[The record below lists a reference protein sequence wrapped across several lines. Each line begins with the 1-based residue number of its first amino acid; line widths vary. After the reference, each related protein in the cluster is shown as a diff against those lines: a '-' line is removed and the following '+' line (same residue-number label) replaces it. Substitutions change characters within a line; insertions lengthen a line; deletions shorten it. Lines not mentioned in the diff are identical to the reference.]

1 MACRPSLV
9 RDFYDAARPTLLFSK
24 LRLGEHVCGGAS
36 AIRSFDVS
44 YSATAMADASLCET
58 LRSLLERVAL
68 ELAFVDP
75 EGDDR
80 RRQLQDLTGELTAHI
95 QESDTPRPIQ
105 AALEQAAA
113 WVAAGPI
120 NAALLARLSAWEPWM
135 AEAVTAWER
144 GFALPA
150 WPAELTDTP
159 ATMAPPE
166 PKAAGP
172 ALAGEAAAA
181 PSPVSP
187 PNPRP
192 SLPEEHVTVLPAGT
206 DTEFMRLFCAEAEEL
221 LQDIEQGV
229 LTLENTPDDG
239 ETLATVFRAFHT
251 FKGNAGAMKLV
262 ALQAVA
268 HELESLLDAA
278 RRGAR
283 LLDRS
288 AIDTVLAGADI
299 FARYATEA
307 VHQLDGHDVGRP
319 LALPIPEVLARVH
332 EVLATEPVPAA
343 SRTTPSA
350 AASANA
356 APAAPVADTP
366 PAGPPSDQQVSSLTA
381 KPPAPL
387 SARPVRGASPSVR
400 VDTVKLDGL
409 VDLVG
414 ELVIAESMVAQAS
427 QISADEHLTRLLG
440 HLRGITRDL
449 QRTAMSMRMVPIRG
463 AFQKLTRLVRDTA
476 HELGKEIRLE
486 LKGEETELDRTV
498 IEEIGDPLVHMI
510 RNAADHGIELPDDRM
525 AAGKPAAG
533 TIRLEAYHEGG
544 FVVIRLSDDG
554 RGLDPVKLRTKA
566 IERGLIA
573 ADAQLTARE
582 AFELIFAPG
591 FSTASEVTDLSG
603 RGVGM
608 DVVRRN
614 IERLR
619 GKVEIDSAP
628 GAGTSFTVFMPLTLA
643 IIEGLIVGVGEQR
656 FVIPTL
662 SVRESFRPKASD
674 VSTVHGRGELVD
686 VRGRLV
692 PMLRLGDFLQ
702 INAGVRDP
710 HRAIVVVV
718 EAGHERRCLLVDE
731 LLGKQEVVIKSLGET
746 FTSQK
751 VFAGAAILGDGRVGL
766 ILDATAL
773 VRLSRRST
781 ETAA

>member
-1 MACRPSLV
+1 
-9 RDFYDAARPTLLFSK
+9 
-24 LRLGEHVCGGAS
+24 
-36 AIRSFDVS
+36 
-44 YSATAMADASLCET
+44 MADTPAFEH
-58 LRSLLERVAL
+58 LRSLLERCAL

-80 RRQLQDLTGELTAHI
+80 RRQLQDVIGELTDGITDAGPPPLI
-95 QESDTPRPIQ
+95 QSSI
-105 AALEQAAA
+105 EQAAG
-113 WVAAGPI
+113 WIAAGPI
-120 NAALLARLSAWEPWM
+120 DRQQLSRLSAWEPWM
-135 AEAVTAWER
+135 AEAITAWER
-144 GFALPA
+144 GFAMPD
-150 WPAELTDTP
+150 WPAELTGIP
-159 ATMAPPE
+159 
-166 PKAAGP
+166 
-172 ALAGEAAAA
+172 AAAA
-181 PSPVSP
+181 PEPTAQPPAPAAVAETTTAPAATSPSVQ
-187 PNPRP
+187 RP
-192 SLPEEHVTVLPAGT
+192 SLPEENVTVLPAGT
-206 DTEFMRLFCAEAEEL
+206 DTEFMRLFCVEAEEL

-229 LTLENTPDDG
+229 LTLEATPDDSD
-239 ETLATVFRAFHT
+239 TLATVFRAFHT

-262 ALQAVA
+262 TLQAVA

-278 RRGAR
+278 RRGDR
-283 LLDRS
+283 MLDRA

-299 FARYATEA
+299 FARYAAEA
-307 VHQLDGHDVGRP
+307 VHQLDGQDVGRP
-319 LALPIPEVLARVH
+319 LLLPIPDVLASVH
-332 EVLATEPVPAA
+332 AVLASTPLPAA
-343 SRTTPSA
+343 SRTIPA
-350 AASANA
+350 AAAPVNE
-356 APAAPVADTP
+356 APAAAAAITPLPAPASDKQAPAPVAKT
-366 PAGPPSDQQVSSLTA
+366 
-381 KPPAPL
+381 PAPL
-387 SARPVRGASPSVR
+387 SARSIRGASPSVR
-400 VDTVKLDGL
+400 VDTRKLDGL

-427 QISADEHLTRLLG
+427 QASADEHLVRLLG

-463 AFQKLTRLVRDTA
+463 AFQKMTRLVRDTA

-510 RNAADHGIELPDDRM
+510 RNAADHGIERPGDRE

-533 TIRLEAYHEGG
+533 TIRLEASHEGG

-554 RGLDPVKLRTKA
+554 RGLDPAKLRAKA
-566 IERGLIA
+566 IERGLIP

-582 AFELIFAPG
+582 ALELIFAPG

-619 GKVEIDSAP
+619 GKVEIDSVP
-628 GAGTSFTVFMPLTLA
+628 GSGTSFTIFMPLTLA

-662 SVRESFRPKASD
+662 SVRESFRPQEAH
-674 VSTVHGRGELVD
+674 VTTVHGRGELVD

-692 PMLRLGDFLQ
+692 PLLRLGDHLGVR
-702 INAGVRDP
+702 AGIRDP
-710 HRAIVVVV
+710 HRGIVVVV
-718 EAGHERRCLLVDE
+718 EAGHERRGLLVDE

-746 FTSQK
+746 FASQK

-773 VRLSRRST
+773 VRLQRRNT

>member
-1 MACRPSLV
+1 MVPAAKRVFFRSYDV
-9 RDFYDAARPTLLFSK
+9 R
-24 LRLGEHVCGGAS
+24 RLGVDYSSVAAS
-36 AIRSFDVS
+36 
-44 YSATAMADASLCET
+44 SARHALSPMAPAMADTPAFDHI
-58 LRSLLERVAL
+58 RSLLQRCAL

-80 RRQLQDLTGELTAHI
+80 RRQLQDLIAELADDISAT
-95 QESDTPRPIQ
+95 SPPPPVQ
-105 AALEQAAA
+105 AAMEQAAE
-113 WVAAGPI
+113 WIAAGPI
-120 NAALLARLSAWEPWM
+120 NQQQLARFSAWEPWM
-135 AEAVTAWER
+135 AEAITAWER
-144 GFALPA
+144 GFTLPA
-150 WPAELTDTP
+150 WPAETI
-159 ATMAPPE
+159 
-166 PKAAGP
+166 
-172 ALAGEAAAA
+172 EAASPAGM
-181 PSPVSP
+181 PSQPSQ
-187 PNPRP
+187 
-192 SLPEEHVTVLPAGT
+192 SLPDENVTVLPAGT
-206 DTEFMRLFCAEAEEL
+206 DAEFMRLFCVEAEEL

-229 LTLENTPDDG
+229 LTLETSPSDSD
-239 ETLATVFRAFHT
+239 TLATVFRAFHT

-262 ALQAVA
+262 TLQAVA

-278 RRGAR
+278 RRGKR
-283 LLDRS
+283 LLDRN

-299 FARYATEA
+299 FSRYAAEA
-307 VHQLDGHDVGRP
+307 VHQLDGNDVGRP
-319 LALPIPEVLARVH
+319 LPLAIPAVIASVHAVLASPSKPPPA
-332 EVLATEPVPAA
+332 EVA
-343 SRTTPSA
+343 
-350 AASANA
+350 A
-356 APAAPVADTP
+356 APATGPTATVPSKAGTP
-366 PAGPPSDQQVSSLTA
+366 PAPDAGIPASSTAATSAAGSKSSSTPPLRSASS
-381 KPPAPL
+381 
-387 SARPVRGASPSVR
+387 SAASVR
-400 VDTVKLDGL
+400 VDTRKLDGL

-427 QISADEHLTRLLG
+427 LTSADEHLARLLG

-463 AFQKLTRLVRDTA
+463 AFQKMTRLVRDTA
-476 HELGKEIRLE
+476 HELGKDIRLE

-510 RNAADHGIELPDDRM
+510 RNAADHGIELPDERK

-533 TIRLEAYHEGG
+533 TIRLEAFHEGG
-544 FVVIRLSDDG
+544 FVVIRLRDDG
-554 RGLDPVKLRTKA
+554 RGLDPAKLRAKA
-566 IERGLIA
+566 IERGLIT

-582 AFELIFAPG
+582 AFDMIFAPG
-591 FSTASEVTDLSG
+591 FSTASRVTDLSG

-619 GKVEIDSAP
+619 GKVEIDSEP
-628 GAGTSFTVFMPLTLA
+628 GSGTSFTIFMPLTLA

-662 SVRESFRPKASD
+662 SVRESFRPQSD
-674 VSTVHGRGELVD
+674 HVTTVQGRGELVD

-692 PMLRLGDFLQ
+692 PLLRLGDHLGVA
-702 INAGVRDP
+702 AGIRDP
-710 HRAIVVVV
+710 HRGIVVVV

-746 FTSQK
+746 FVSQK

-773 VRLSRRST
+773 VRLSRRNT

>member
-1 MACRPSLV
+1 
-9 RDFYDAARPTLLFSK
+9 
-24 LRLGEHVCGGAS
+24 
-36 AIRSFDVS
+36 
-44 YSATAMADASLCET
+44 MADTPAFEH
-58 LRSLLERVAL
+58 LRSLLEQFAL

-80 RRQLQDLTGELTAHI
+80 RRQLQDLIGELTDALAAC
-95 QESDTPRPIQ
+95 SPPPPVQ
-105 AALEQAAA
+105 AAVDQAAG
-113 WVAAGPI
+113 WIAAGPI
-120 NAALLARLSAWEPWM
+120 DQQQLSRLFDWEPWM
-135 AEAVTAWER
+135 AEAITAWER
-144 GFALPA
+144 GFELPT
-150 WPAELTDTP
+150 WPAGLTEPSTP
-159 ATMAPPE
+159 EVPPSVSAPQHSDQPRT
-166 PKAAGP
+166 KT
-172 ALAGEAAAA
+172 AAATDA
-181 PSPVSP
+181 QRQPSQT
-187 PNPRP
+187 P
-192 SLPEEHVTVLPAGT
+192 SLPEENVTVLPAGT
-206 DTEFMRLFCAEAEEL
+206 DTEFMRLFCTEAEEL

-229 LTLENTPDDG
+229 LTLEASPSDSD
-239 ETLATVFRAFHT
+239 TLATVFRAFHT

-262 ALQAVA
+262 TLQAVA

-278 RRGAR
+278 RRGER
-283 LLDRS
+283 LLDRA

-299 FARYATEA
+299 FARYAAEA
-307 VHQLDGHDVGRP
+307 VHQLDGNDIGRP
-319 LALPIPEVLARVH
+319 LPLPIPDVIARVH
-332 EVLATEPVPAA
+332 AVLASAPKPPPAEL
-343 SRTTPSA
+343 P
-350 AASANA
+350 A
-356 APAAPVADTP
+356 APAAPSTSTTNPPPTP
-366 PAGPPSDQQVSSLTA
+366 DSDAATSSDAAATN
-381 KPPAPL
+381 
-387 SARPVRGASPSVR
+387 ASPPPLRPARSSSASVR
-400 VDTVKLDGL
+400 VDTRKLDGL

-414 ELVIAESMVAQAS
+414 ELVIAESMVTQAS
-427 QISADEHLTRLLG
+427 QASADEHLARLLG

-463 AFQKLTRLVRDTA
+463 AFQKMTRLVRDTA

-486 LKGEETELDRTV
+486 LQGEETELDRTV

-510 RNAADHGIELPDDRM
+510 RNAADHGIELPGERE
-525 AAGKPAAG
+525 ATGKRAAG
-533 TIRLEAYHEGG
+533 TIRLEAFHEGG

-554 RGLDPVKLRTKA
+554 RGLDPTKLRAKA

-582 AFELIFAPG
+582 ALELIFAPG

-619 GKVEIDSAP
+619 GKIDIDSVP
-628 GAGTSFTVFMPLTLA
+628 GSGTSFTISMPLTLA

-662 SVRESFRPKASD
+662 SVRESFRPQASH
-674 VSTVHGRGELVD
+674 VTTVQGRGELVG

-692 PMLRLGDFLQ
+692 PLLRLGDHLG
-702 INAGVRDP
+702 IRAGIRDP

-746 FTSQK
+746 FASQK

-773 VRLSRRST
+773 VRLSRRNT

>member
-1 MACRPSLV
+1 MAETSPSE
-9 RDFYDAARPTLLFSK
+9 R
-24 LRLGEHVCGGAS
+24 
-36 AIRSFDVS
+36 
-44 YSATAMADASLCET
+44 

-80 RRQLQDLTGELTAHI
+80 RRQLQDLLGELTTIAH
-95 QESDTPRPIQ
+95 ESDAPPLIQ
-105 AALEQAAA
+105 TGIAAATA

-120 NAALLARLSAWEPWM
+120 DQQQLHRLSCWEPW
-135 AEAVTAWER
+135 AADAITAWER
-144 GFALPA
+144 GYDLPA
-150 WPAELTDTP
+150 WPAELAESAEP
-159 ATMAPPE
+159 EGSPE
-166 PKAAGP
+166 PSASGSAMP
-172 ALAGEAAAA
+172 PSAAAA
-181 PSPVSP
+181 PPLEAESP
-187 PNPRP
+187 PRP
-192 SLPEEHVTVLPAGT
+192 SLPEEMVTVLPAGT

-229 LTLENTPDDG
+229 LTLEASPDDSD
-239 ETLATVFRAFHT
+239 TLATVFRAFHT

-262 ALQAVA
+262 TLQAVA

-283 LLDRS
+283 LLDRA
-288 AIDTVLAGADI
+288 AIDTVLAGADV
-299 FARYATEA
+299 FARYTAEA
-307 VHQLDGHDVGRP
+307 VHQLDGNDAGRP
-319 LALPIPEVLARVH
+319 LPLPIPDVIARVH
-332 EVLATEPVPAA
+332 EVLASAPATPAA
-343 SRTTPSA
+343 A
-350 AASANA
+350 A
-356 APAAPVADTP
+356 APAR
-366 PAGPPSDQQVSSLTA
+366 PAAV
-381 KPPAPL
+381 PPAPQPAAKA
-387 SARPVRGASPSVR
+387 SPAAEAAPSVAAAPPSRPARGASPSVR
-400 VDTVKLDGL
+400 VDTRKLDSL

-427 QISADEHLTRLLG
+427 PSSADEHLARLLG

-463 AFQKLTRLVRDTA
+463 AFQKMTRLVRDTA
-476 HELGKEIRLE
+476 HELGKEIHLE

-510 RNAADHGIELPDDRM
+510 RNAADHGIELPHDRK
-525 AAGKPAAG
+525 AAGKPTAG

-544 FVVIRLSDDG
+544 FVVIRLTDNG
-554 RGLDPVKLRTKA
+554 RGLDPAKLKA
-566 IERGLIA
+566 KAVERGLIS
-573 ADAQLTARE
+573 ADTQLTPRE
-582 AFELIFAPG
+582 ALELIFAPG
-591 FSTASEVTDLSG
+591 FSTASQVTDLSG

-619 GKVEIDSAP
+619 GKVEIESVP
-628 GAGTSFTVFMPLTLA
+628 GAGTSFTIFMPLTLA

-662 SVRESFRPKASD
+662 AVRESFRPQASD
-674 VSTVHGRGELVD
+674 VTTIHGRGELVD

-692 PMLRLGDFLQ
+692 PMLRLGEHLGVS
-702 INAGVRDP
+702 AGVRDP
-710 HRAIVVVV
+710 QRSIVVVV
-718 EAGHERRCLLVDE
+718 EAGHDRRCLLVDE

-746 FTSQK
+746 FASQK